1 MSRTF
6 CLPTKASERRLSHTH
21 NRALP
26 SIMAELPADLKAQLK
41 ELFDATDTDGSGSVD
56 SKEMKAFAAKMGIEA
71 SDEDVAK
78 EMAEFDVN
86 KDGKITFDEMCK
98 VVASFM

>member
-1 MSRTF
+1 MNKRS
-6 CLPTKASERRLSHTH
+6 KASERRLSHTH

-26 SIMAELPADLKAQLK
+26 SIMADLPADLKAQLK
-41 ELFDATDTDGSGSVD
+41 EQFDAMDTDGSGSVD

-78 EMAEFDVN
+78 EMAQLDVN
-86 KDGKITFDEMCK
+86 KDGKITFDEVCR
-98 VVASFM
+98 VVASLT

>member
-1 MSRTF
+1 
-6 CLPTKASERRLSHTH
+6 
-21 NRALP
+21 
-26 SIMAELPADLKAQLK
+26 MAELPADLKKQLK

-56 SKEMKAFAAKMGIEA
+56 SKELKALAAKMGIEV

-78 EMAEFDVN
+78 ELATFDVN
-86 KDGKITFDEMCK
+86 KDGKITFDEMCQ